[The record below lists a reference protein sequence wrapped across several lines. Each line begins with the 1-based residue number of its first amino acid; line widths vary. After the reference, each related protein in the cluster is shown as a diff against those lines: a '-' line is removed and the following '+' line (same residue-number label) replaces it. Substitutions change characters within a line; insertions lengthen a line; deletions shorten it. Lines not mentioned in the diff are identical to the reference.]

1 MSAVLDQDTLEL
13 LGVAYRDARD
23 GPLDEPLPEKLR
35 SLWEALS
42 ESERGD
48 ENIADRGANGF
59 EREHKRR
66 AHG

>member
-13 LGVAYRDARD
+13 LGVAYRDARE
-23 GPLDEPLPEKLR
+23 GQLDEPLPEKLR

-48 ENIADRGANGF
+48 EDIGGRGAYGF

-66 AHG
+66 AHA